1 MNKDPEKKFW
11 DFSTLHKDHPLYDA
25 TSKNELG
32 LFKLETS
39 DFIVGLV
46 GARPKVY
53 SIETIPYEDFEK
65 MIKKGPFCVKKYQ
78 KKMVSVKRLKGVKKH
93 IIRNH
98 FNHQSYKSA
107 VIKQELTNVSYFTIS
122 SRQHNVSTDFKSKL
136 ALSRYV
142 HCYIVKI
149 SNSREK
155 TFTILTFFIY
165 SFYDKRYVHQCRIH
179 TTPLNHYRIKN
190 RNFDC
195 MKCEK
200 FGKYVDICS

>member
-65 MIKKGPFCVKKYQ
+65 LTKEGPFCVRKYHEQ
-78 KKMVSVKRLKGVKKH
+78 MVSVKRLKGVKKH

-98 FNHQSYKSA
+98 FYHQSYKTA
-107 VIKQELTNVSYFTIS
+107 VLKQELTNVSYFTIS

-149 SNSREK
+149 SNSRENFYNIGIL
-155 TFTILTFFIY
+155 FTVSMTRDLYTNVEFIQ
-165 SFYDKRYVHQCRIH
+165 HH
-179 TTPLNHYRIKN
+179 
-190 RNFDC
+190 
-195 MKCEK
+195 
-200 FGKYVDICS
+200 